1 MLERYR
7 AWSGALLVLV
17 VTVALVT
24 LDISDGSARAW
35 WSRHSFTAS
44 VVAGVLVLLLTVLIV
59 DRVNRMRQLK
69 DRSLAV
75 AAQAAVIVAQ
85 ADRAAGAITRCSP
98 ASRASDEDRDEASQ
112 AVRTYTQMLLTSA
125 PVLIEAKM
133 SRRFLEAAQ
142 RVAAQ
147 LFLALRDSG
156 DGAATQRDGGDGAAT
171 ESHARAGN
179 ALEQLHRAATPLLEP
194 LGRDRRAVIGAD
206 ETVGSAEVDPPG
218 S

>member
-17 VTVALVT
+17 VTVALVI